1 MSLTGNLEDLPL
13 LDILQIVSFSQK
25 TGFLTIQTVDGDGA
39 ISFREGLVVN
49 AFTWESVPAEPA
61 GQASEAIHKQIN
73 AALARL
79 TRLSDGQFNFSLT
92 PDPPTIVAGRDIT
105 GETLLPGINPQSLL
119 LELAQGIDEDRR
131 DSADALAAGF
141 DEESAETGVEPEATV
156 AFKAPAEAAPED
168 DGSTRRLKAVTD
180 PEAKPDT
187 LPPAAPAGEP
197 QRALLLVDDE
207 EGVRSILAQRFAKDG
222 YQVIEAEG
230 PNEALKKSKR
240 LIDNGIPFIVVCDLG
255 MPSSGGSSFQGG
267 FEVVKR
273 LWKMNSRPP
282 VVMMTETVNQ
292 AIRARTKQ
300 MSISSLVFKP
310 GLSKLD
316 PAQFEQDM
324 IQFAD
329 KMAIRLLPRLQ
340 AELESSEQAQ
350 PSAGG
355 ASKVTRARGIGEL
368 AQVLSRL
375 QKLREPSDATQIS
388 SMLMEVAREYF
399 ERGVLFLV
407 RDEEVRGLGGF
418 GPTGS
423 GQQIGEVARELV
435 LPLSEP
441 SVFAEVA
448 VSGKAHRGL
457 LPDGRWNEHV
467 ITALGRFRSHDVAL
481 LPLVT
486 YREPLA
492 LLFGDNPETGRPI
505 EGLEGLEIFVGQ
517 AAIALE
523 NTFLQRKLESRGN
536 G

>member
-25 TGFLTIQTVDGDGA
+25 TGFLTIQTVEGDGA

-49 AFTWESVPAEPA
+49 AFTWESGSAESD
-61 GQASEAIHKQIN
+61 QSTEDTHTQISS
-73 AALARL
+73 ALERLARV
-79 TRLSDGQFNFSLT
+79 SDGQFNFSLT
-92 PDPPTIVAGRDIT
+92 PEPPTRIGDRDIT
-105 GETLLPGINPQSLL
+105 GETLLPGINPQGLL
-119 LELAQGIDEDRR
+119 LDLARGLDEDRR

-141 DEESAETGVEPEATV
+141 DEEGAVTGVEPEATV
-156 AFKAPAEAAPED
+156 AFEAPVDPEPED
-168 DGSTRRLKAVTD
+168 DGTSTLRLPAVMD
-180 PEAKPDT
+180 LDASAEEVSSAVREA
-187 LPPAAPAGEP
+187 EP

-222 YQVIEAEG
+222 YQVIEAAG

-240 LIDNGIPFIVVCDLG
+240 LVDGEIPFIVVCDLG

-273 LWKMNSRPP
+273 LWKMKIRPP

-316 PAQFEQDM
+316 PDQFRQDM
-324 IQFAD
+324 VQFAD
-329 KMAIRLLPRLQ
+329 KMAIRLLPRLL
-340 AELESSEQAQ
+340 AELEASE
-350 PSAGG
+350 PTPPRAGG
-355 ASKVTRARGIGEL
+355 ARRVTRTRGAVEL

-375 QKLREPSDATQIS
+375 KKLREPSDATQIS
-388 SMLMEVAREYF
+388 SLMMEVARDYF
-399 ERGVLFLV
+399 ERGVLFLM

-418 GPTGS
+418 GPTSTGRPI
-423 GQQIGEVARELV
+423 GQVVRELAI
-435 LPLSEP
+435 PLSEP
-441 SVFAEVA
+441 SLFAEVA
-448 VSGKAHRGL
+448 VSGKSHRGP

-467 ITALGRFRSHDVAL
+467 ITTLGRFRSHDVAL
-481 LPLVT
+481 FPLVA
-486 YREPLA
+486 YRQPLA
-492 LLFGDNPETGRPI
+492 LLFGDNPETGRPV
-505 EGLEGLEIFVGQ
+505 EGLDALEIFVGQ

-523 NTFLQRKLESRGN
+523 NAFLHRKLESWD
-536 G
+536 